1 MPFRLYVL
9 FSFLVLFQTVGF
21 TQNSLTG
28 KVTDSLNKPLA
39 NANILAEPKDSLQ
52 QIKFAIT
59 DDKGRYR
66 LDLKSIPYTVTANY
80 LGFAKKSFD
89 IQLDR
94 DKTQDIILKES
105 AEGLQE
111 VVLDM
116 PMVVK
121 KDTILYNV
129 NQLTTGEERKLK
141 DILKKLP
148 GMEVDKNGG
157 ITVNGKKVT
166 HMLVENKKFFGGGT
180 KLAIDNIPADAVK
193 QVVVL
198 DNYNEI
204 AILKDFQESED
215 MAINIKLEDDKKDFV
230 FGDIEAGLGNDKF
243 YKAHSNLFYYSPK
256 TTLNAIGNFNNVR
269 ERVFTYDQYFRFKEG
284 MNSIFD
290 KGTTTFEDSYDD
302 FSDFLEKE
310 DVIESDRKFG
320 AINFT
325 QEVNNKLNITG
336 YGIFSK
342 TKESTLVESTNE
354 YNTFTEDRSIATATN
369 NELAMGSISAVYV
382 PNYTDQWHFK
392 SQFKSADDSYTNTI
406 NSRVDTVSN
415 AFLNDRF
422 GEQTFFNQTVEWHR
436 KQSREHSFSGVV
448 DYTYDKLTPITLWQ
462 TNDDILAGLIPIIN
476 EPSIRINQFKQ
487 TEKNQIKSIFK
498 HYWVLNR
505 NNHIYSTIGNVNLNQ
520 TFFTDDAQEL
530 DDGTQNNFGEAGFN
544 NDFHFRLNDAFAGVF
559 YKFRT
564 GIFTFDQGAF
574 IHYYRWNPNQE
585 NTSVKDR
592 VVVLPNINAKA
603 EMTMSKSLQFNYE
616 LKSSFSDASQFA
628 SRFYLQSYNSVFSG
642 NTTIENTL
650 SHDLNLRF
658 TKSRGYR
665 GFGIYASANYSK
677 QIEGIVNNVNYEGI
691 NQVVTPFFVDNSSET
706 WGLSGSMSKKI
717 SQINFRTGLRY
728 TNTMFLQFVNDIPFE
743 NRNQNTSCTLSAKTL
758 YDDFPIIEIG
768 WRQSFGNF
776 TLSDNTTNFV
786 TTEPFIN
793 FDYDFLS
800 GFIVSA
806 DFTSYTYQN
815 QTLDQRN
822 SYEIANASL
831 LYQKESSAWSFKVE
845 AQNVFDV
852 QFKNQNTFTSYIIS
866 DSRTFILPR
875 ILLFS
880 IGYNL

>member
-1 MPFRLYVL
+1 MYY
-9 FSFLVLFQTVGF
+9 FLVLFQTVGF

-28 KVTDSLNKPLA
+28 KVKDSLNKPLA

-89 IQLDR
+89 IELDR

-105 AEGLQE
+105 AEGLEE

-193 QVVVL
+193 QVMVL
-198 DNYNEI
+198 DSYNEI
-204 AILKDFQESED
+204 AMLKDFQESED

-230 FGDIEAGLGNDKF
+230 FGDIEAGLGNDEF
-243 YKAHSNLFYYSPK
+243 YKVHSNLFYYSPK

-354 YNTFTEDRSIATATN
+354 YNLFTEDRSIATATN
-369 NELAMGSISAVYV
+369 NELAMGSISAVYI

-436 KQSREHSFSGVV
+436 KLSREHSFSGVV
-448 DYTYDKLTPITLWQ
+448 DYTYDKLTPRTLWQ

-487 TEKNQIKSIFK
+487 TEKNQVKSIFK

-559 YKFRT
+559 YKFRM

-603 EMTMSKSLQFNYE
+603 EMTRSKSLQFNYE

-852 QFKNQNTFTSYIIS
+852 QFKNQNSFTSFIIS

-880 IGYNL
+880 VGYNL

>member
-1 MPFRLYVL
+1 
-9 FSFLVLFQTVGF
+9 
-21 TQNSLTG
+21 
-28 KVTDSLNKPLA
+28 
-39 NANILAEPKDSLQ
+39 
-52 QIKFAIT
+52 
-59 DDKGRYR
+59 
-66 LDLKSIPYTVTANY
+66 
-80 LGFAKKSFD
+80 
-89 IQLDR
+89 
-94 DKTQDIILKES
+94 
-105 AEGLQE
+105 
-111 VVLDM
+111 
-116 PMVVK
+116 
-121 KDTILYNV
+121 
-129 NQLTTGEERKLK
+129 
-141 DILKKLP
+141 
-148 GMEVDKNGG
+148 
-157 ITVNGKKVT
+157 
-166 HMLVENKKFFGGGT
+166 
-180 KLAIDNIPADAVK
+180 
-193 QVVVL
+193 
-198 DNYNEI
+198 
-204 AILKDFQESED
+204 
-215 MAINIKLEDDKKDFV
+215 
-230 FGDIEAGLGNDKF
+230 
-243 YKAHSNLFYYSPK
+243 
-256 TTLNAIGNFNNVR
+256 
-269 ERVFTYDQYFRFKEG
+269 
-284 MNSIFD
+284 
-290 KGTTTFEDSYDD
+290 
-302 FSDFLEKE
+302 
-310 DVIESDRKFG
+310 
-320 AINFT
+320 
-325 QEVNNKLNITG
+325 LNITG

-354 YNTFTEDRSIATATN
+354 YNLFTEDRSIATATN
-369 NELAMGSISAVYV
+369 NELAMGSISAVYI
-382 PNYTDQWHFK
+382 PNYKDQWHFK

-436 KQSREHSFSGVV
+436 KLSREHSFSGVV
-448 DYTYDKLTPITLWQ
+448 DYTYDKLTPRTLWQ
-462 TNDDILAGLIPIIN
+462 TNDDILAGLIPIID
-476 EPSIRINQFKQ
+476 EPSTRINQFKQ

-544 NDFHFRLNDAFAGVF
+544 NDFQFRLNDAFAGVF

-592 VVVLPNINAKA
+592 VVVLPNITAKA
-603 EMTMSKSLQFNYE
+603 EMTRSKSLQFNYE

-642 NTTIENTL
+642 NTTLENTL
-650 SHDLNLRF
+650 RHDLNLRF

-691 NQVVTPFFVDNSSET
+691 NQVVTPFLVDNSSET
-706 WGLSGSMSKKI
+706 WGLSGNVSKKI
-717 SQINFRTGLRY
+717 SQINFRTGLRF
-728 TNTMFLQFVNDIPFE
+728 TNTTFLQFVNDIPFE
-743 NRNQNTSCTLSAKTL
+743 NRNQNTSYTLSAKTL
-758 YDDFPIIEIG
+758 YDDFPVIEIG

-845 AQNVFDV
+845 AQNMFDV

>member
-1 MPFRLYVL
+1 
-9 FSFLVLFQTVGF
+9 
-21 TQNSLTG
+21 
-28 KVTDSLNKPLA
+28 
-39 NANILAEPKDSLQ
+39 
-52 QIKFAIT
+52 
-59 DDKGRYR
+59 
-66 LDLKSIPYTVTANY
+66 
-80 LGFAKKSFD
+80 
-89 IQLDR
+89 
-94 DKTQDIILKES
+94 
-105 AEGLQE
+105 
-111 VVLDM
+111 M

-180 KLAIDNIPADAVK
+180 KLAINNIPADAVK

-230 FGDIEAGLGNDKF
+230 FGDIEAGLGNDEF

-290 KGTTTFEDSYDD
+290 KGTTIFEDSYDD

-436 KQSREHSFSGVV
+436 KLSREHSFSGVV
-448 DYTYDKLTPITLWQ
+448 DYTYDKLMPRTFWQ

-603 EMTMSKSLQFNYE
+603 EMTRSKSLQFNYE

-852 QFKNQNTFTSYIIS
+852 QFKNQNSFTSYIIS

>member
-1 MPFRLYVL
+1 
-9 FSFLVLFQTVGF
+9 
-21 TQNSLTG
+21 
-28 KVTDSLNKPLA
+28 
-39 NANILAEPKDSLQ
+39 
-52 QIKFAIT
+52 
-59 DDKGRYR
+59 
-66 LDLKSIPYTVTANY
+66 
-80 LGFAKKSFD
+80 
-89 IQLDR
+89 
-94 DKTQDIILKES
+94 
-105 AEGLQE
+105 
-111 VVLDM
+111 
-116 PMVVK
+116 
-121 KDTILYNV
+121 
-129 NQLTTGEERKLK
+129 
-141 DILKKLP
+141 
-148 GMEVDKNGG
+148 
-157 ITVNGKKVT
+157 
-166 HMLVENKKFFGGGT
+166 
-180 KLAIDNIPADAVK
+180 
-193 QVVVL
+193 VL

-204 AILKDFQESED
+204 AMLKDFQESED
-215 MAINIKLEDDKKDFV
+215 MAINIKLEDDNKDFV

-256 TTLNAIGNFNNVR
+256 TTLNAIGNLNNVR
-269 ERVFTYDQYFRFKEG
+269 ERVFTYDQYFRFQEG
-284 MNSIFD
+284 TNSIFD

-325 QEVNNKLNITG
+325 QEVNNKLNIMG

-369 NELAMGSISAVYV
+369 NELAMGSISAVYI

-436 KQSREHSFSGVV
+436 KLSREHSFSGVV
-448 DYTYDKLTPITLWQ
+448 DYTYDKLTPRTFWQ

-505 NNHIYSTIGNVNLNQ
+505 NNHIYSTIGNVNLKQ

-544 NDFHFRLNDAFAGVF
+544 TNFHFRLNDAFAGVF

-564 GIFTFDQGAF
+564 GIFTFDQGVF

-743 NRNQNTSCTLSAKTL
+743 NRNQNTSYTLSAKTL

-786 TTEPFIN
+786 TAEPFIN

>member
-1 MPFRLYVL
+1 
-9 FSFLVLFQTVGF
+9 
-21 TQNSLTG
+21 
-28 KVTDSLNKPLA
+28 
-39 NANILAEPKDSLQ
+39 
-52 QIKFAIT
+52 
-59 DDKGRYR
+59 
-66 LDLKSIPYTVTANY
+66 
-80 LGFAKKSFD
+80 
-89 IQLDR
+89 
-94 DKTQDIILKES
+94 
-105 AEGLQE
+105 
-111 VVLDM
+111 
-116 PMVVK
+116 
-121 KDTILYNV
+121 
-129 NQLTTGEERKLK
+129 
-141 DILKKLP
+141 
-148 GMEVDKNGG
+148 
-157 ITVNGKKVT
+157 
-166 HMLVENKKFFGGGT
+166 
-180 KLAIDNIPADAVK
+180 
-193 QVVVL
+193 
-198 DNYNEI
+198 
-204 AILKDFQESED
+204 
-215 MAINIKLEDDKKDFV
+215 
-230 FGDIEAGLGNDKF
+230 
-243 YKAHSNLFYYSPK
+243 
-256 TTLNAIGNFNNVR
+256 
-269 ERVFTYDQYFRFKEG
+269 
-284 MNSIFD
+284 
-290 KGTTTFEDSYDD
+290 
-302 FSDFLEKE
+302 
-310 DVIESDRKFG
+310 
-320 AINFT
+320 
-325 QEVNNKLNITG
+325 
-336 YGIFSK
+336 
-342 TKESTLVESTNE
+342 
-354 YNTFTEDRSIATATN
+354 
-369 NELAMGSISAVYV
+369 
-382 PNYTDQWHFK
+382 
-392 SQFKSADDSYTNTI
+392 
-406 NSRVDTVSN
+406 
-415 AFLNDRF
+415 
-422 GEQTFFNQTVEWHR
+422 
-436 KQSREHSFSGVV
+436 
-448 DYTYDKLTPITLWQ
+448 
-462 TNDDILAGLIPIIN
+462 
-476 EPSIRINQFKQ
+476 
-487 TEKNQIKSIFK
+487 
-498 HYWVLNR
+498 
-505 NNHIYSTIGNVNLNQ
+505 
-520 TFFTDDAQEL
+520 
-530 DDGTQNNFGEAGFN
+530 
-544 NDFHFRLNDAFAGVF
+544 
-559 YKFRT
+559 
-564 GIFTFDQGAF
+564 
-574 IHYYRWNPNQE
+574 
-585 NTSVKDR
+585 
-592 VVVLPNINAKA
+592 VVLPNINAKA

-852 QFKNQNTFTSYIIS
+852 QFKNQNSFTSYIIS

>member
-1 MPFRLYVL
+1 MSFRLYVL

-80 LGFAKKSFD
+80 LGFAKKSFE

-105 AEGLQE
+105 AEGLEE

-180 KLAIDNIPADAVK
+180 KLAVDNIPADAVK

-204 AILKDFQESED
+204 AMLKDFQESED

-230 FGDIEAGLGNDKF
+230 FGDIEAGLGNDEF
-243 YKAHSNLFYYSPK
+243 YNAHSNLFYYSPK
-256 TTLNAIGNFNNVR
+256 TTLNAIGNLNNVR
-269 ERVFTYDQYFRFKEG
+269 ERVFTYDQYFRFQEG

-354 YNTFTEDRSIATATN
+354 YNLFTEDRSIATATN
-369 NELAMGSISAVYV
+369 NELAMGSISAVYI

-436 KQSREHSFSGVV
+436 KLSREHSFSGVV
-448 DYTYDKLTPITLWQ
+448 DYTYDKLTPRTLWQ
-462 TNDDILAGLIPIIN
+462 TNDDILAGLIPIMD

-487 TEKNQIKSIFK
+487 TEKNQVKSIFK

-603 EMTMSKSLQFNYE
+603 EMTRSKSLQFNYE

-642 NTTIENTL
+642 NTTLENTL
-650 SHDLNLRF
+650 RHDLNLRF

-691 NQVVTPFFVDNSSET
+691 NQVVTPFLVDNSSET
-706 WGLSGSMSKKI
+706 WGLSGNVSKKI

-728 TNTMFLQFVNDIPFE
+728 TNTTFLQFVNDIPFE
-743 NRNQNTSCTLSAKTL
+743 NRNQNTSYTLSAKTL
-758 YDDFPIIEIG
+758 YDDFPVIEIG
-768 WRQSFGNF
+768 WRQSLGNF